1 MELLQITGTKTYA
14 DNIKTLKIGDIVKL
28 TKNPKNKV
36 SADAIGVYTMDNL
49 KVGYVPFKDSQINI
63 KKKYIVHKINL
74 LFHPPL
80 LLLSYELEKSNFI
93 KIIPEHIDEQNN
105 NLEIN
110 EDVKTFKKYLQ
121 NSGENIKNI
130 GILYKDDNY
139 INLLV
144 NDNIFYT
151 VSRKY
156 YENNIFK
163 YDEFFK
169 YNLIPKNIYLPFQIH
184 RLETYIKINYDFSL
198 TKKFK
203 NDKYNIEQLVK
214 KNISSVINENILN
227 NLSQDQIDIIIKLI
241 VQYDIEQDEYYNP
254 NKYYQIIMNDN
265 LDLNCDLSEFKSNF
279 NDLKIGGLCYNHD
292 LKQYC
297 YIDLYDDENIIE
309 ISTRKIDKEYYKELI
324 IKLMISNKK
333 NICVFNPILGLLY
346 QIF

>member
-28 TKNPKNKV
+28 IKNPNNKV

-49 KVGYVPFKDSQINI
+49 KVGYTPFKDSQINI
-63 KKKYIVHKINL
+63 NKKYTVHKINL
-74 LFHPPL
+74 LLNQPL

-93 KIIPEHIDEQNN
+93 KIIPDYINELNN
-105 NLEIN
+105 KLEIN
-110 EDVKTFKKYLQ
+110 DDVKTFKKYLQ

-130 GILYKDDNY
+130 GILYKDDYY

-169 YNLIPKNIYLPFQIH
+169 YDLIPKNIYLPFQIH
-184 RLETYIKINYDFSL
+184 RLESYIKMNYDL
-198 TKKFK
+198 LLIKKIK
-203 NDKYNIEQLVK
+203 NDKHDIIK

-227 NLSQDQIDIIIKLI
+227 NLSQEQIEIIIKLI

-254 NKYYQIIMNDN
+254 KKYYQYIMNN
-265 LDLNCDLSEFKSNF
+265 EIGLNCDLSEFKSNF
-279 NDLKIGGLCYNHD
+279 NNLKIGGLCYNHE
-292 LKQYC
+292 LRQYC
-297 YIDLYDDENIIE
+297 YIDLYDDESIID
-309 ISTRKIDKEYYKELI
+309 ISTRKIDNEYYKELMMKI
-324 IKLMISNKK
+324 MISSKK
-333 NICVFNPILGLLY
+333 DVYVFNPRIGFLN